1 MKLRLLLVSLV
12 LVGLLLLV
20 GLLPLHQAQAAV
32 KAATVARVGDQCLRE
47 GKVAPGRAIDGSDL
61 VCMKA
66 TLGSSK
72 GELLWWYSKLTPIK
86 MFEIISPIVSRNSD
100 STEVVASRSADRL
113 GKAFGSALK
122 SEELIRDFSSKNFTG
137 GSGTLALSTFQTY
150 RNRLATS
157 FMVSSSLINGLI
169 TSKSTLKLSDSKAIA
184 RLVQEYQAI
193 AVPSNSKY
201 TTLEQLLTDLRTDPK
216 SVTFIGGSLGSV
228 EHVFMYKFLNAIQVD
243 YKLANYSPQNSGH
256 DVVVKTLTD
265 RKNVALSSS
274 GNFVAQV
281 ATGKL
286 RILGIASPEK
296 LKWSKA
302 KTLQQQGVGLIYSN
316 WFGVMVPPLFTE
328 SDTSNFIRLLDVL
341 QKSKGWA
348 KTLDENYWSPGYL
361 GQNEF
366 LAHLEQQWLE
376 SQEILS
382 QLGF

>member
-1 MKLRLLLVSLV
+1 M
-12 LVGLLLLV
+12 

-100 STEVVASRSADRL
+100 PAEVVASRSADRL

>member
-1 MKLRLLLVSLV
+1 MKLRLFLVSLV
-12 LVGLLLLV
+12 LMGS
-20 GLLPLHQAQAAV
+20 LPLHQAQSAV

-100 STEVVASRSADRL
+100 SAEVVASRSADRL

-122 SEELIRDFSSKNFTG
+122 SEELIKDFSSKNFTG

-184 RLVQEYQAI
+184 QLIQEYQAI

-366 LAHLEQQWLE
+366 LAHIEQQLLE